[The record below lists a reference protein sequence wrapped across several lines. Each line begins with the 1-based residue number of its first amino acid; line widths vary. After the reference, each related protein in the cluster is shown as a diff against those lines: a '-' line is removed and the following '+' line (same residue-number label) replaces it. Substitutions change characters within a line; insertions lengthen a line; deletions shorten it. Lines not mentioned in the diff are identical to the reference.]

1 MICKAEG
8 LPPPIIS
15 WQVNATDE
23 GPKVIGEDYNATD
36 TGTYTCIAENE
47 YGTTQKNMLVNVV
60 TLPVIRKEMFVKDGD
75 FIEIPCIDIRGMVGV
90 TLSWR
95 RNNQTIPI
103 SMIQPNGSLI
113 VEDVVESRDTGY
125 YDCDIDIGKRRK
137 TLETDVKAIL
147 RTESSYVEY
156 EDEAYLNE

>member
-1 MICKAEG
+1 
-8 LPPPIIS
+8 
-15 WQVNATDE
+15 
-23 GPKVIGEDYNATD
+23 
-36 TGTYTCIAENE
+36 
-47 YGTTQKNMLVNVV
+47 
-60 TLPVIRKEMFVKDGD
+60 MFVKDGD
-75 FIEIPCIDIRGMVGV
+75 FIEIPCIDIRGMVGI

-113 VEDVVESRDTGY
+113 LEDVVESRDTGY

-156 EDEAYLNE
+156 EDEAYPKPTFYRQRPQCNDDKSWCRFGDCSLENVKQNCRKTCNIC